1 MVKFT
6 WRDGEVDK
14 NLKITQVYGIIFTMD
29 GRRLLKVE
37 NKNDRKIYSLA
48 GGKPEIYDKDNETT
62 LRRELIEEINT
73 TIKEPI
79 LIGYQV
85 VDEGNGK
92 APYAQV
98 RMVALIDEIG
108 EKKIDPDKGKL
119 YDRLLTNRDKAIELL
134 DWGKSGKQQIEAAY
148 KMAKEKFNIENI
160 NLLEEWI

>member
-1 MVKFT
+1 
-6 WRDGEVDK
+6 
-14 NLKITQVYGIIFTMD
+14 MD